1 MQEVSLGDWL
11 FGLFDGMGD
20 AGVVLCIFLLFLI
33 DALLFP
39 TLPELFMVLG
49 FSSNPTWEFA
59 MILLGATV
67 IAELVGVFSL
77 YYIVSR
83 IKVPAR
89 IARIANRYIDFLVFS
104 DEKIIL
110 VNRIAPM
117 IPFLGAFI
125 AMVDSWDRRKC
136 AAYIVIGCLVKYG
149 IILMASGFFISYLGS
164 EEAQTVTLVFVFAVI
179 IISFIASYFK
189 KRKEGLET

>member
-1 MQEVSLGDWL
+1 MSVGDWL

-20 AGVVLCIFLLFLI
+20 AGVMLCVFLLFLI
-33 DALLFP
+33 DALVFP

-59 MILLGATV
+59 SVLLGIAV
-67 IAELVGVFSL
+67 AAELLGVFAL
-77 YYIVSR
+77 YYVVSR
-83 IKVPAR
+83 IRMPAR
-89 IARIANRYIDFLVFS
+89 IGKIANKYIDFLVFS
-104 DEKIIL
+104 DERIIL
-110 VNRIAPM
+110 VNRVAPM

-125 AMVDSWDRRKC
+125 AMIDTWDKKKC
-136 AAYIVIGCLVKYG
+136 AIYIVIGCLIKYG

-164 EEAQTVTLVFVFAVI
+164 EQAQMVTLVFIFAVI

-189 KRKEGLET
+189 KRKEGLES

>member
-1 MQEVSLGDWL
+1 MSLGDWL

-20 AGVVLCIFLLFLI
+20 AGVVLCVFLLFLL
-33 DALLFP
+33 DALLVP

-49 FSSNPTWEFA
+49 FSSEPTFEFG
-59 MILLGATV
+59 MVLLGIAV
-67 IAELVGVFSL
+67 IAELLGIFAL
-77 YYIVSR
+77 YYVVSR

-89 IARIANRYIDFLVFS
+89 IERIANKYIDFLVFS

-110 VNRIAPM
+110 VNRVAPM

-125 AMVDSWDRRKC
+125 AMVDTWDRKKC

-149 IILMASGFFISYLGS
+149 IILLANGFFISYLGS
-164 EEAQTVTLVFVFAVI
+164 NRAQTVTLVFIFSVI
-179 IISFIASYFK
+179 AISFVASYFK
-189 KRKEGLET
+189 KRKEGLES

>member
-1 MQEVSLGDWL
+1 MSVGDWL

-20 AGVVLCIFLLFLI
+20 AGVMLCVFLLFLI
-33 DALLFP
+33 DALVFP

-59 MILLGATV
+59 SVLLGIAV
-67 IAELVGVFSL
+67 AAELLGVFAL
-77 YYIVSR
+77 YYVVSR
-83 IKVPAR
+83 IKMPAR
-89 IARIANRYIDFLVFS
+89 IGKIANKYIDFLVFS
-104 DEKIIL
+104 DERIIL
-110 VNRIAPM
+110 VNRVAPM

-125 AMVDSWDRRKC
+125 AMIDTWDKKKC
-136 AAYIVIGCLVKYG
+136 AIYIVIGCLIKYG

-164 EEAQTVTLVFVFAVI
+164 EQAQMVTLVFIFAVI

-189 KRKEGLET
+189 KRKEGLES

>member
-1 MQEVSLGDWL
+1 MSLGDWL

-20 AGVVLCIFLLFLI
+20 AGVVLCVFLLFLL
-33 DALLFP
+33 DALLVP

-49 FSSNPTWEFA
+49 FSSEPTFEFG
-59 MILLGATV
+59 MVLLGIAV
-67 IAELVGVFSL
+67 IAELLGIFAL
-77 YYIVSR
+77 YYVVSR

-89 IARIANRYIDFLVFS
+89 IERIANKYIDFLVFS

-110 VNRIAPM
+110 VNRVAPM

-125 AMVDSWDRRKC
+125 AMVDTWDRKKC

-149 IILMASGFFISYLGS
+149 IILLANGFFISYLGS
-164 EEAQTVTLVFVFAVI
+164 EQAQTVTLVFIFSVI
-179 IISFIASYFK
+179 AISFVASYFK
-189 KRKEGLET
+189 KRKEGLES